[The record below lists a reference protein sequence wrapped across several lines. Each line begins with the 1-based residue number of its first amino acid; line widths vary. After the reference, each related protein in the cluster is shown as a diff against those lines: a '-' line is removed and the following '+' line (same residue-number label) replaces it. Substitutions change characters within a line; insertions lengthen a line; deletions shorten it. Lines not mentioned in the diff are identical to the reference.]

1 MFWNAKE
8 ECQLLLHLSTKHDI
22 LIYNHSTP
30 DHQLGDIFMA
40 SLTLIASAT
49 SKNAVTELFDFA
61 VRHRHNLIQAPLNKI
76 EENFNIKSSEASNLL
91 NDTCTLIRNTMSSGQ
106 DVTLDLIKELCDSTI
121 DPKIIKLVAKIIV
134 RQAPTWKAIM
144 AQQRIAWPRL
154 LDMEWRVDMKSASQ
168 AVSRMS
174 VPTVVLGLTVEEQ
187 PDNAN
192 AMPKAKTVNFEL
204 SREELS
210 TMLTGMKQIAE
221 QLSKLSGE

>member
-1 MFWNAKE
+1 
-8 ECQLLLHLSTKHDI
+8 
-22 LIYNHSTP
+22 
-30 DHQLGDIFMA
+30 
-40 SLTLIASAT
+40 
-49 SKNAVTELFDFA
+49 
-61 VRHRHNLIQAPLNKI
+61 
-76 EENFNIKSSEASNLL
+76 
-91 NDTCTLIRNTMSSGQ
+91 MSSGQ